1 MFGKSEKIFNVY
13 EKPESSD
20 PADRVVLVREGFS
33 IWALL
38 LNAFWLIG
46 QRMWAVLAIYIVL
59 MVAVM
64 HVAQTLQVSEPAS
77 VLLQFFLQLL
87 LAFHAYDL
95 KGWTLKRRGYRLA
108 GILTGLSET
117 HATRRYYEYAA

>member
-13 EKPESSD
+13 EKPEASD

-38 LNAFWLIG
+38 LNALWLIG
-46 QRMWAVLAIYIVL
+46 ERMWAVLAIYMVI

-64 HVAQTLQVSEPAS
+64 HVVQTLNISEPTS
-77 VLLQFFLQLL
+77 VLLQFLLQLL

-95 KGWTLKRRGYRLA
+95 KGWTLKRRGYRLGGVLA
-108 GILTGLSET
+108 AASET